1 MSPRTSGFYAEQPE
15 FTDTTITEITV
26 PSGRLIAADD
36 LRSVEHFNI
45 EAPLSVNSG
54 VGLDVLAVLTAQ
66 QANTAYAFVGNTS
79 PMVTRHGDGSIE
91 VVSPDWPDDADIP
104 VFKDGENMV
113 AEICTDLWAAML
125 TDYQNWLDHGGPAIS
140 TANEHFAIEKFTVF
154 DVTPGKYRWTVYSH
168 ADRFDIHA
176 QGRVTYARLE
186 CIETYDGESR

>member
-1 MSPRTSGFYAEQPE
+1 MSPRTNGFYAEQPE
-15 FTDTTITEITV
+15 YTGTTITEITV

-45 EAPLSVNSG
+45 EAPLSINSG

-79 PMVTRHGDGSIE
+79 PMVTRHADGSVE

-113 AEICTDLWAAML
+113 AEICTDLWATML
-125 TDYQNWLDHGGPAIS
+125 TDYQNWLDHGGPDIS
-140 TANEHFAIEKFTVF
+140 TANEDFAIEKFTVL

-176 QGRVTYARLE
+176 RGRVTFARLE
-186 CIETYDGESR
+186 LIESY